1 VTRQAVRYTL
11 CATLVALVVAAV
23 VSLIVGARGLAG
35 VAAGT
40 GLGWGVQV
48 ASFWVFSVWLF
59 PGRAWMGYGL
69 GMLARFAIFAL
80 AAFLVVP
87 RAALPFGPTLFSLV
101 AVFWLTTMLEPAFLK
116 PRSPRTAQG

>member
-1 VTRQAVRYTL
+1 MTRQAVRYTL
-11 CATLVALVVAAV
+11 CATLVALVAGTVVGLVAGSAG
-23 VSLIVGARGLAG
+23 LRGVLAG
-35 VAAGT
+35 A
-40 GLGWGVQV
+40 GLGWLVQV

-69 GMLARFAIFAL
+69 GLLVRFAIFAL